1 LTLSASSA
9 EHLCHGAVSVCPSV
23 CRVNRQQQRHAA
35 GLPQRGCGWQIS
47 IDSCRRAAACCD
59 PVVFLPAQRYAHG
72 YLLWPRVCLS
82 VTSRSSIET
91 DKRIELVFG
100 VGATS
105 TFRLSYTNLFKGN
118 MGRPIFKNKGTFL
131 RNFIQNSREKKIC
144 FGISI
149 VETCYGLCSRMVDA
163 QSVINCTVVGQLS

>member
-1 LTLSASSA
+1 MSRCGVCVPVCLSRQSTAAETCSWFAAARLRVADIERQLLNAMLTAT
-9 EHLCHGAVSVCPSV
+9 CYGPVSVC
-23 CRVNRQQQRHAA
+23 
-35 GLPQRGCGWQIS
+35 
-47 IDSCRRAAACCD
+47 
-59 PVVFLPAQRYAHG
+59 
-72 YLLWPRVCLS
+72 LS
-82 VTSRSSIET
+82 QVGVLSKRI
-91 DKRIELVFG
+91 KRIELVFG